1 MKISLQVKWKR
12 MSLFFMSFQIGEYDQ
27 MLEDLKVEVAD
38 DNVTSIWISDEYNY
52 AIYNET
58 GVSTCLFY

>member
-1 MKISLQVKWKR
+1 MKISLEVRLKR
-12 MSLFFMSFQIGEYDQ
+12 MSLFFFSFQIGEYDQ
-27 MLEDLKVEVAD
+27 MLEDLKVEVAND
-38 DNVTSIWISDEYNY
+38 TVTTIWISDEYNY